1 VKESK
6 KGSKTEMWGEKLSL
20 AKELKVVN
28 EPNMTYSV
36 GGRQCTDY
44 IKVKKKSVSQNSHV
58 KNCLQFY
65 FTSMDR
71 PDGNS
76 KLMEFGDI

>member
-6 KGSKTEMWGEKLSL
+6 KGSKTEMCGENLSL

-28 EPNMTYSV
+28 EPNTTYPV

-44 IKVKKKSVSQNSHV
+44 IKVKSISQNSHV
-58 KNCLQFY
+58 KIIFSSVSLLWIDLIVTVN
-65 FTSMDR
+65 
-71 PDGNS
+71 
-76 KLMEFGDI
+76 

>member
-6 KGSKTEMWGEKLSL
+6 KGSKTEMCGENLSL
-20 AKELKVVN
+20 AKELMVVN
-28 EPNMTYSV
+28 EPNTTYPV

-44 IKVKKKSVSQNSHV
+44 IKEKINFSKFTS
-58 KNCLQFY
+58 KNCFQFY

-71 PDGNS
+71 PDSNS
-76 KLMEFGDI
+76 KLIEFGDI

>member
-6 KGSKTEMWGEKLSL
+6 KGSKTEMCGENLSR

-28 EPNMTYSV
+28 EPNMTYPFR
-36 GGRQCTDY
+36 GRQCTDY
-44 IKVKKKSVSQNSHV
+44 IKVKKISFSK
-58 KNCLQFY
+58 
-65 FTSMDR
+65 FTCKKLFTVH
-71 PDGNS
+71 

>member
-6 KGSKTEMWGEKLSL
+6 KGICGENLSL

-28 EPNMTYSV
+28 EPNKTYPV

-44 IKVKKKSVSQNSHV
+44 IKVKINISKFTC
-58 KNCLQFY
+58 KNYFHFY

-71 PDGNS
+71 PDSSS
-76 KLMEFGDI
+76 KLMEFRDI

>member
-1 VKESK
+1 
-6 KGSKTEMWGEKLSL
+6 MCGEKLSL

-28 EPNMTYSV
+28 EPNTTYPI
-36 GGRQCTDY
+36 GGRQCTDH
-44 IKVKKKSVSQNSHV
+44 IKVKKLVSQNSHV

-71 PDGNS
+71 PDDNS
-76 KLMEFGDI
+76 KLMEFEDI

>member
-6 KGSKTEMWGEKLSL
+6 KGSKTEMCGENLSL

-28 EPNMTYSV
+28 ESNTTYPV
-36 GGRQCTDY
+36 GGRQRTDY
-44 IKVKKKSVSQNSHV
+44 IKVKINFSKFTC
-58 KNCLQFY
+58 KNCFQFY

-71 PDGNS
+71 PDSSS

>member
-6 KGSKTEMWGEKLSL
+6 KGICGENLSL

-28 EPNMTYSV
+28 EPNKTYPV

-44 IKVKKKSVSQNSHV
+44 IKVKN
-58 KNCLQFY
+58 QFLEIH
-65 FTSMDR
+65 M
-71 PDGNS
+71 
-76 KLMEFGDI
+76 

>member
-6 KGSKTEMWGEKLSL
+6 KGSKTEMCGENLSL

-28 EPNMTYSV
+28 EPNTTYPV
-36 GGRQCTDY
+36 GGRQRTNY
-44 IKVKKKSVSQNSHV
+44 IKVKKSISQNSHI
-58 KNCLQFY
+58 KICFQFY

-71 PDGNS
+71 S
-76 KLMEFGDI
+76 DI

>member
-6 KGSKTEMWGEKLSL
+6 KGSKTEMCDENLSL

-28 EPNMTYSV
+28 EPNTTYPV

-44 IKVKKKSVSQNSHV
+44 IKVKKISYSKFTC
-58 KNCLQFY
+58 KNLFTVLFHFY
-65 FTSMDR
+65 
-71 PDGNS
+71 G
-76 KLMEFGDI
+76 

>member
-6 KGSKTEMWGEKLSL
+6 KGSKTEMCGDNLSL

-28 EPNMTYSV
+28 EPNTTCPV
-36 GGRQCTDY
+36 GGRQCADY
-44 IKVKKKSVSQNSHV
+44 IKVKINFSKFTC
-58 KNCLQFY
+58 KNCFQFY

-71 PDGNS
+71 PDSSS
-76 KLMEFGDI
+76 KFMEFRDI

>member
-6 KGSKTEMWGEKLSL
+6 KGSKTEMCGEKLSL
-20 AKELKVVN
+20 AKELKMVN
-28 EPNMTYSV
+28 EPNTTYLV
-36 GGRQCTDY
+36 GGGRQCTDY
-44 IKVKKKSVSQNSHV
+44 IKVKKSVSQNSHV

>member
-6 KGSKTEMWGEKLSL
+6 KGSKIEMCDENLSL

-28 EPNMTYSV
+28 ELNTTYPV

-44 IKVKKKSVSQNSHV
+44 IKVISKFTC
-58 KNCLQFY
+58 KNCFQFY

-71 PDGNS
+71 PDSSS

>member
-6 KGSKTEMWGEKLSL
+6 KGSKREMCGENLSL

-28 EPNMTYSV
+28 EPNTTYLV

-44 IKVKKKSVSQNSHV
+44 IKVKLNFSKFTY
-58 KNCLQFY
+58 KNCFQFY
-65 FTSMDR
+65 FY
-71 PDGNS
+71 G
-76 KLMEFGDI
+76 

>member
-1 VKESK
+1 VNESK
-6 KGSKTEMWGEKLSL
+6 KGSKIEICGKNLSL

-28 EPNMTYSV
+28 EPNTPYPV

-44 IKVKKKSVSQNSHV
+44 IKVKIYFSKFTC
-58 KNCLQFY
+58 KNCFQFY

-71 PDGNS
+71 PDSSS
-76 KLMEFGDI
+76 KLIEFGDI

>member
-6 KGSKTEMWGEKLSL
+6 KGSKTEMCGENLSL

-28 EPNMTYSV
+28 EPNMTYPV

-44 IKVKKKSVSQNSHV
+44 IKVKINFSKFTC
-58 KNCLQFY
+58 KNLFPVLFHFY
-65 FTSMDR
+65 
-71 PDGNS
+71 G
-76 KLMEFGDI
+76 

>member
-6 KGSKTEMWGEKLSL
+6 KGSKTEILGENLSL

-28 EPNMTYSV
+28 EPNTTYPV

-44 IKVKKKSVSQNSHV
+44 IKVKIDFSKFTCKKLFSVLFH
-58 KNCLQFY
+58 FY
-65 FTSMDR
+65 
-71 PDGNS
+71 G
-76 KLMEFGDI
+76 